1 MLIYILDSISTEG
14 VSEDSINTDFVE
26 LFWHR
31 VILVISEAILST
43 EWLIDFII
51 NQLNSIAVM
60 NIVILVVFEGTF
72 LVVIKSKVSRVIVSI
87 DNLSL

>member
-26 LFWHR
+26 LLWHR

-60 NIVILVVFEGTF
+60 NISILVVFEGTF
-72 LVVIKSKVSRVIVSI
+72 LVVIKSKVSCVIVSI

>member
-1 MLIYILDSISTEG
+1 MLIYILDSVSTEG

-26 LFWHR
+26 LLWHR

>member
-1 MLIYILDSISTEG
+1 MLIYILDSVSTEG

-26 LFWHR
+26 LLWHR

-60 NIVILVVFEGTF
+60 NISILVVFEGTF

-87 DNLSL
+87 DNFSL

>member
-60 NIVILVVFEGTF
+60 NISILVVFEGTF